1 MNKEKHKETIDL
13 FTPKDVKDVRKLL
26 YDEQKGLDKLTGLP
40 VRFEDTHTDH
50 SHDEEQLV
58 RGVLYRQTNMVLG
71 KIENLR
77 LRYLYWY
84 DGSLSDFLRL
94 AADYLDQEKDTR
106 YRHPGWIK
114 KVKTLFKKLN
124 AANQNAVLKQLG
136 SPSGNNPKNRND
148 LFADLIMSRK
158 HNFKSITFV
167 LNTYLK
173 EQNGQ

>member
-1 MNKEKHKETIDL
+1 MNKEKHQETIDL
-13 FTPKDVKDVRKLL
+13 FTPKDVLEVRRIL
-26 YDEQKGLDKLTGLP
+26 YKEQNGLDKLTGLP

-50 SHDEEQLV
+50 SHDDEQLV

-124 AANQNAVLKQLG
+124 AANQNAVLKELG
-136 SPSGNNPKNRND
+136 SKSGTNLKNRLD
-148 LFADLIMSRK
+148 LFSSVIMSRN
-158 HNFKSITFV
+158 HSFKTITFV

-173 EQNGQ
+173 EQDG